1 MMKYIFMDT
10 MAYLHYRLFSEIDF
24 LSLFG
29 NEPTTVV
36 ILELVCHEID
46 NHKNQN
52 PRKKIRT
59 RASNVTSKILEILK
73 GESNALL
80 RDNLRVEFYPRCTID
95 FAAMG
100 LDASS
105 NDHRIIGAIIDFANK
120 TDREKDSILFIT
132 HDIASTLTA
141 RSRGIIVKT
150 LPDELKL
157 AEEPDEDEKE
167 LQQLRRENAEL
178 KTASPRL
185 ALVVNGC
192 KDNVVTITSE
202 DFKLFRTPEYAPL
215 DNITQAFPSVELK
228 EDSCPQ
234 SPLVQLSSFRLGDG
248 KTDVARENEDISRYN
263 RDRERYIKAYEQYV
277 HAIKIREKNIL
288 VELRLCIENIGN
300 KPAEGVD
307 IYLHFPDGFRMF
319 TEDDFPEA
327 LHPPDEPQKPRTSG
341 ELLAEKLRI
350 PFPDIRFPNYTPKL
364 SQAMLPKSFSLKK
377 THSYEFEEY
386 TDMVK
391 HGSHAAYNLPKLF
404 LWYKDVSEIKT
415 FPVEYRL
422 SANNIPATISGKVI
436 FKFDIASLAERNS
449 TQDSKC

>member
-1 MMKYIFMDT
+1 MKYIFMDT
-10 MAYLHYRLFSEIDF
+10 MVFLHYRLFSEIDF

-29 NEPTTVV
+29 NEPTTIV
-36 ILELVCHEID
+36 IPEVVCHEID

-59 RASNVTSKILEILK
+59 RASNVTGKILEILK

-80 RDNLRVEFYPRCTID
+80 RDNLRLEFCPRSTID
-95 FAAMG
+95 FVAMG

-120 TDREKDSILFIT
+120 KDREKDSILFIT

-157 AEEPDEDEKE
+157 VEEPDENEKE

-178 KTASPRL
+178 KSASPRL

-192 KDNVVTITSE
+192 KDNVVTISTE
-202 DFKLFRTPEYAPL
+202 DFRFFRTPEYAPL
-215 DNITQAFPSVELK
+215 DNITQAFPVVELK
-228 EDSCPQ
+228 EDSYPQ
-234 SPLVQLSSFRLGDG
+234 SPLFQLSSFRFWDG
-248 KTDVARENEDISRYN
+248 ETDVARENEDISRYN

-307 IYLHFPDGFRMF
+307 IYLHFPDGFCMF
-319 TEDDFPEA
+319 TEDDFPKA
-327 LHPPDEPQKPRTSG
+327 FPPNEPQKPRTSG
-341 ELLAEKLRI
+341 ELLADKMRI
-350 PFPDIRFPNYTPKL
+350 PLPNFHLPDYTSKL
-364 SQAMLPKSFSLKK
+364 PQTMLKSFSLKK

-386 TDMVK
+386 ADMIK
-391 HGSHAAYNLPKLF
+391 HGSHAAYHSPKLF
-404 LWYKDVSEIKT
+404 LWYKDASEIKT
-415 FPVEYRL
+415 FSMEYRL
-422 SANNIPATISGKVI
+422 SANNIPTTISGELI
-436 FKFDIASLAERNS
+436 FKFDIAGLTGKS
-449 TQDSKC
+449 TAQDSKS